1 MRWEGDEQS
10 SNVEDRRGDSGG
22 GGGFGL
28 GGGSLGIGAVVVAL
42 LGSWFFGVSPS
53 TILNVLSGGGGSPAQ
68 VQQQAPSGPPA
79 TDRESQFVRTVLR
92 YTETTWGQ
100 IFQANGAKYQPPVL
114 VLYTGRTGTGGCG
127 TGQSAVG
134 PFYCPADRKVYIDL
148 SFFKLMQQR
157 FHVSGEFTQAYVIA
171 HEVGHHV
178 QNLLGISGKVDNAR
192 QQLSESQGNA
202 LSVRVELQADCF
214 AGVWANHTDE
224 TKRIIQDGDV
234 ESALAAASAI
244 GDDALQRQARG
255 EVVPDSFT
263 HGTSAQRM
271 RWFKKGL
278 DSGSVEQCN
287 TFEARQL

>member
-10 SNVEDRRGDSGG
+10 SNVEDRRGDGGG
-22 GGGFGL
+22 GGGFGF
-28 GGGSLGIGAVVVAL
+28 GGGSLGIGAVVIAL
-42 LGSWFFGVSPS
+42 LGSWFFGVSPG
-53 TILNVLSGGGGSPAQ
+53 TILSLLSGGGSPAHVQ
-68 VQQQAPSGPPA
+68 QQQAPSRPPA
-79 TDRESQFVRTVLR
+79 NDRETQFVRTVLR
-92 YTETTWGQ
+92 YTETTWTQ
-100 IFQANGAKYQPPVL
+100 IFQANGARYQAPVL
-114 VLYTGRTGTGGCG
+114 VLYSGRTGTGGCG

-192 QQLSESQGNA
+192 QHLSETQGNA
-202 LSVRVELQADCF
+202 MSVRIELQADCF
-214 AGVWANHTDE
+214 AGVWAHHTDE
-224 TKRIIQDGDV
+224 TKNIIQDGDV

-263 HGTSAQRM
+263 HGTSEQRM